1 MRWMKSIRIALLV
14 LILSLIAVQ
23 MTASEEIVWGKMP
36 WEKGGIDSGE
46 YYIEVTDV
54 SLGGSESEIMFGGS
68 RIWVLITIYKN
79 DSVVWRGVFANS
91 TSQTFP
97 DLMDFVYDA
106 DKGEYRFTIDIFP
119 PSAPS
124 DHPLYNPDNPAYH
137 PDHPRYESLIETCGN
152 NGSKPVRIIDGT
164 NLIEL
169 CVKDLVIGSNPSIQ
183 YTVDIFTHII
193 DISGMSFEE
202 WINNTFFM
210 TKSASRYVYV
220 RDKAFTEIKIA
231 NISMLDRV
239 EIADSIMDEFV
250 VDPDRDLCW
259 NYSLDTYRYSTKPLV
274 PGSYTLPAAEATVWY
289 RGYRINLTSNTP
301 DISVEGPY
309 VMVTKTAELNG
320 DVVNVTVSVINTGEY
335 VTMLYVLDSI
345 PEGAKLIEGVLNYT
359 NPNYIEAPRAVLEPG
374 ECRYVNKYSIQINTS
389 VVLPRAVVHYQ
400 TSKKVDVTRSYR
412 PAATFEIEKY
422 INPKFYAAISRSEKI
437 EITYENDSG
446 QEDGVELEESQEP
459 VGVVNSSE
467 STESTELAESIEFT
481 ESTESTESTEPVE
494 STSSEEDVPDKA
506 DETQEKG
513 GVVQK
518 IKSMPGFGAMS
529 ALAGI
534 LAGCVILIRRNHDLI

>member
-1 MRWMKSIRIALLV
+1 
-14 LILSLIAVQ
+14 
-23 MTASEEIVWGKMP
+23 MP

-54 SLGGSESEIMFGGS
+54 SLGGSESEIVFGGS

-79 DSVVWRGVFANS
+79 DSVVWRGVFANN

-106 DKGEYRFTIDIFP
+106 DKGEYKFTIDIFP
-119 PSAPS
+119 PSTPS
-124 DHPLYNPDNPAYH
+124 DHPLYHPDNPAYH
-137 PDHPRYESLIETCGN
+137 PDPPRYERPIEACGN

-202 WINNTFFM
+202 WINNTFVM
-210 TKSASRYVYV
+210 TKSVSKYIYV

-231 NISMLDRV
+231 NISMLDSV
-239 EIADSIMDEFV
+239 EIADSILDEFV

-259 NYSLDTYRYSTKPLV
+259 NYSRDTYRYSTKPLV
-274 PGSYTLPAAEATVWY
+274 PGPYTLPAAEATVWY

-359 NPNYIEAPRAVLEPG
+359 NLNYTNPNYIEAPRAVLEPG
-374 ECRYVNKYSIQINTS
+374 ECRYVNKYSIQINNS
-389 VVLPRAVVHYQ
+389 VVLPRAVAHYQ
-400 TSKKVDVTRSYR
+400 TSKKVDITRSYR

-437 EITYENDSG
+437 GISYGNDSG
-446 QEDGVELEESQEP
+446 QEDGVELEESQES
-459 VGVVNSSE
+459 GEAVN
-467 STESTELAESIEFT
+467 STESTELVESTGSTESIEST
-481 ESTESTESTEPVE
+481 EPNESADSTESTE